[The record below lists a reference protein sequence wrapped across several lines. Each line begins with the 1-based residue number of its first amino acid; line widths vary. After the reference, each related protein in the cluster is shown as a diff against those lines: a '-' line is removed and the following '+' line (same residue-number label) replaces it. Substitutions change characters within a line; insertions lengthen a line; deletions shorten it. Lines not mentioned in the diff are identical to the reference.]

1 MLTDPQF
8 EEGVDGKADTMGER
22 SVDTAKPD
30 PQGSS
35 SGSRLADLGGATTLA
50 AVLLSAVAVG
60 ALVFLTSWAAPLLGP
75 LCLGIILAALATPL
89 FEAFVRRGRSTTTA
103 MVFTVAVVVLV
114 GGTLAVLSIYSSRE
128 LAASL
133 AIYADQIAARNPALA
148 ELLASIGVPGAA
160 REVLSPEA
168 LVSIVEAAA
177 SAVSE
182 VGGNLAFAVVLAAL
196 LLLDIPRITR
206 LVGEGLGAEN
216 PVFREYPAVARSAV
230 TYFVIRIR
238 VNLIT
243 AAGLFVLM
251 FVLGVDDALLWAVGA
266 FFLSFVP
273 YVGLILAVIPPV
285 ILAYAESG
293 PAFALLIVIGAMVL
307 NVVAENVLEPSMT
320 GEALHLSTW
329 LVFIMFFFTV
339 WLIGPVG
346 ALIAMPLTVLMVLVL
361 QGNPS
366 TRWLATLLSRGE
378 PPRAAPAGTPA
389 LEAAD
394 R

>member
-1 MLTDPQF
+1 MDQP
-8 EEGVDGKADTMGER
+8 
-22 SVDTAKPD
+22 SVETAASGLP
-30 PQGSS
+30 GTS
-35 SGSRLADLGGATTLA
+35 SGPRLADLGGATTLA
-50 AVLLSAVAVG
+50 AVLLTAVAVG

-75 LCLGIILAALATPL
+75 LFLGVTLTALATPL
-89 FEAFVRRGRSTTTA
+89 FEAFVRRGRSTTMA
-103 MVFTVAVVVLV
+103 MVFTVVVVVLV
-114 GGTLAVLSIYSSRE
+114 GGSLAVLSIYSSRQ
-128 LAASL
+128 LVASL
-133 AIYADQIAARNPALA
+133 AIYADQIAARSPALA
-148 ELLASIGVPGAA
+148 ELLASIGVPGAL
-160 REVLSPEA
+160 RDVLSQEA
-168 LVSIVEAAA
+168 LVAIIEAAA
-177 SAVSE
+177 SAASE

-196 LLLDIPRITR
+196 LLLDLPRITR
-206 LVGEGLGAEN
+206 LVGQGLGAEN

-251 FVLGVDDALLWAVGA
+251 LVLGVDDALLWAIGA

-273 YVGLILAVIPPV
+273 YVGLVLAVIPPV

-293 PAFALLIVIGAMVL
+293 PAFALLIVIGAMIL

-346 ALIAMPLTVLMVLVL
+346 ALIAMPLTVLIVLVL
-361 QGNPS
+361 QENPR
-366 TRWLATLLSRGE
+366 TRWIATLLSRGE
-378 PPRAAPAGTPA
+378 PPRPAPAGTPA
-389 LEAAD
+389 LEAAEH
-394 R
+394 